1 MVTAIVLSAVLLTI
15 QDRPVDPVAELAA
28 GRALY
33 ASAAYEKALERL
45 ARAGQGAGL
54 IDEVDTYRAL
64 CLLALGRTSESERV
78 LEVILMRNPRYSLD
92 EDTVSPRLVDV
103 FRAVR
108 ARVLP
113 EAARNLYSAAR
124 ASFDDRKYDVAVAQL
139 RELQTLISPANV
151 PESAVGLAD
160 LRVLCEGFLKLA
172 ESLQASVAPAPAAAL
187 PVVGDT
193 PPASTETVYSILNR
207 DVVAPVEI
215 TRPVPAL
222 KTPSGGQQ
230 GLYQGLVEIVIN
242 AEGRVESAVIRK
254 SITAGYDAELL
265 AATAQW
271 RFQPAT
277 RNGAAVKYRRAYE
290 VILYSR

>member
-1 MVTAIVLSAVLLTI
+1 MVTAIVLATVLLTI
-15 QDRPVDPVAELAA
+15 QDRPVDPGAELAA
-28 GRALY
+28 ARALY

-64 CLLALGRTSESERV
+64 CLLALDRTSESERV
-78 LEVILMRNPRYSLD
+78 LEGILMRNPRYVLD

-103 FRAVR
+103 FRGVR

-113 EAARNLYSAAR
+113 DAARNLYSAAR
-124 ASFDDRKYDVAVAQL
+124 ASFDDKKYDVAVVQL
-139 RELQTLISPANV
+139 RELQALISPANV
-151 PESAVGLAD
+151 PGSAVGLTD
-160 LRVLCEGFLKLA
+160 LRVLCDGFLKLA
-172 ESLQASVAPAPAAAL
+172 ESLRGSVAPAPAS
-187 PVVGDT
+187 V
-193 PPASTETVYSILNR
+193 PPAAGATLPSSPDTVYSILNR

-215 TRPVPAL
+215 TRPIPSL
-222 KTPSGGQQ
+222 KTPPGMPQ
-230 GLYQGLVEIVIN
+230 GLYQGLVEVVIN

-254 SITAGYDAELL
+254 SIAANYDADLVE
-265 AATAQW
+265 ATALW

-277 RNGAAVKYRRAYE
+277 RNGTAVKYRRAYE